1 MLQQIYINNFSGRP
15 IVDDSD
21 KEEKDKE
28 SIYPGLTVE
37 DLELPVEKQLIKILF
52 NGYARK
58 GLYCI
63 KLEDI
68 APESVYSWF
77 SLPRPE
83 PAYIQV
89 KVVDYSRRAKSKHRS
104 GSRGSARQ
112 KANPDDVAG
121 TGQSNIN

>member
-1 MLQQIYINNFSGRP
+1 M
-15 IVDDSD
+15 DDSD
-21 KEEKDKE
+21 KEEEDEE
-28 SIYPGLTVE
+28 SIYPGLTVG

-68 APESVYSWF
+68 APESVYTWF

-89 KVVDYSRRAKSKHRS
+89 KVVEYAKRVKSKHRS
-104 GSRGSARQ
+104 SSRGSGRQ
-112 KANPDDVAG
+112 RTDEAAP
-121 TGQSNIN
+121 TEQSNTNI